1 MTRIPTELPTSS
13 GGMFIA
19 KLAKK
24 EQFTLCLEIEY
35 RNAFNLVFNT
45 TVSVV

>member
-1 MTRIPTELPTSS
+1 MTRIPTALPALSDN
-13 GGMFIA
+13 MFIA